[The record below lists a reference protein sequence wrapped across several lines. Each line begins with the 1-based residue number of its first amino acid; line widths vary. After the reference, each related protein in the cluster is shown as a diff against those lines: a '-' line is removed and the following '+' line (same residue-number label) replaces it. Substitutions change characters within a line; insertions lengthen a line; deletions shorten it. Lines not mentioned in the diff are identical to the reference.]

1 MKLNGR
7 RLTAPILAILIVLSA
22 LALIFGVVMGSTG
35 LKLSELSLLFSPST
49 EPSAVILRSVRLPR
63 TILSYLVGGGL
74 AVAGCCLQGVFKNPM
89 ADSHILGV
97 SSGAGFGAAVAMT
110 MGAGAGLSLY
120 GLGGIAAFAF
130 AGGLLCVMLVFFA
143 SRVKS
148 RISTTS
154 LLLAGIA
161 LSSLFSA
168 LTSAIMI
175 LNRGRLDNIFMWLL
189 GSFSSASYSKVLF
202 ATVSILPVSAGLML
216 FSRPLNVMLLGEEE
230 ARMLGVDYSRHL
242 RIIILLATV
251 LAPSCVAVS
260 RGRRVRRIDNTSH
273 DTPCG
278 RPRSP
283 YAASLFIPGRG
294 GVPVR
299 YGYPVKMPVS
309 THRAPCRRAVRYMR
323 GSFLPFYH
331 EALRE
336 RRPGWL
342 IGL

>member
-1 MKLNGR
+1 
-7 RLTAPILAILIVLSA
+7 
-22 LALIFGVVMGSTG
+22 
-35 LKLSELSLLFSPST
+35 
-49 EPSAVILRSVRLPR
+49 
-63 TILSYLVGGGL
+63 
-74 AVAGCCLQGVFKNPM
+74 
-89 ADSHILGV
+89 
-97 SSGAGFGAAVAMT
+97 

-202 ATVSILPVSAGLML
+202 AAVSILPVSAGLML

-251 LAPSCVAVS
+251 LAASCVAVS
-260 RGRRVRRIDNTSH
+260 GVVGFVGLIIPHMIRLAAGPDHRTLL
-273 DTPCG
+273 PCSFLG
-278 RPRSP
+278 
-283 YAASLFIPGRG
+283 GG

>member
-202 ATVSILPVSAGLML
+202 AAVSILPVSAGLML

-230 ARMLGVDYSRHL
+230 ARMLGVDYSCHL

-251 LAPSCVAVS
+251 LAASCVAVS
-260 RGRRVRRIDNTSH
+260 GVVGFVGLIIPHMIRLAAGPDHRTLLPCSFLGGGVFLCVM
-273 DTPCG
+273 DTLSRCLFPPIELPVGVLCAICG
-278 RPRSP
+278 VPFF
-283 YAASLFIPGRG
+283 LFIMKRYAKG
-294 GVPVR
+294 GLD
-299 YGYPVKMPVS
+299 G
-309 THRAPCRRAVRYMR
+309 
-323 GSFLPFYH
+323 
-331 EALRE
+331 
-336 RRPGWL
+336 
-342 IGL
+342 